1 MGCGFSDLDFYL
13 SAMDSLR
20 HASPL
25 TSADVLNV
33 LPGMFWDHDCVM
45 LPGLGGFV
53 CNPRS
58 AWYDEAKR
66 QIVPPSRDVLFNS
79 RLTTNDGLVA
89 NELMAKHGITYR
101 EALKAVEGLVVR
113 IQDDLEKGATVELPG
128 LGKLYGEEDGQLR
141 FMADVEFE
149 RMLRSFGHASIPL
162 VARTVGA
169 AVPAS
174 APVADPESPRTSTTH
189 AASAPEA
196 APAPLLE
203 PAARPETPKEV
214 PTASRE
220 PRVIPLRVK
229 LGRAAAAVA
238 IPLTLAGAYLLSEPA
253 GTETLLGTNP
263 LWNAVPVTATYAP
276 LERPSLEA
284 WSETDEAIAGETVQ
298 EFVDRTGWEGLLEF
312 DVEAGR
318 PAAGGLRIDVPV
330 TPAPTPEP
338 APEPTPAPS
347 PEPTPVA
354 KPAEA
359 PAPVNFLIV
368 GGAFGVKENAEKL
381 SATMEAEGF
390 ETSLHFQ
397 AHNGLTVVAM
407 GGYVTEEEA
416 RRALEDARA
425 RGHEKAWL
433 KRL

>member
-1 MGCGFSDLDFYL
+1 
-13 SAMDSLR
+13 MDSLR
-20 HASPL
+20 HSSPL
-25 TSADVLNV
+25 THSDVLSV

-66 QIVPPSRDVLFNS
+66 QIVPPSRDVLFNP

-101 EALKAVEGLVVR
+101 DALKAVEALVER
-113 IQDDLEKGATVELPG
+113 IQGDLDGGSTVELPG
-128 LGKLYGEEDGQLR
+128 LGKLYREEDGQLR

-162 VARTVGA
+162 VARSV
-169 AVPAS
+169 
-174 APVADPESPRTSTTH
+174 
-189 AASAPEA
+189 A
-196 APAPLLE
+196 APTPVTAPAVAPALATAE
-203 PAARPETPKEV
+203 PRKAPTRP
-214 PTASRE
+214 E
-220 PRVIPLRVK
+220 PRVVPFRIQ
-229 LGRAAAAVA
+229 LGRAAAAIA
-238 IPLTLAGAYLLSEPA
+238 IPLTLAGAYLLSDPA
-253 GTETLLGTNP
+253 GTETLLGANP

-276 LERPSLEA
+276 AERPALDS
-284 WSETDEAIAGETVQ
+284 WSATDEAEPVETVA
-298 EFVDRTGWEGLLEF
+298 EFVERTNWEGLLEF
-312 DVEAGR
+312 DLEAGR

-330 TPAPTPEP
+330 TPEPTPKPTPDPVVESTPEPTSAAEPIPTPEP
-338 APEPTPAPS
+338 EPVVK
-347 PEPTPVA
+347 PVA
-354 KPAEA
+354 A

-381 SATMEAEGF
+381 AASMEAEGF
-390 ETSLHFQ
+390 ETSLHYQ
-397 AHNGLTVVAM
+397 AHNSLTVVAM
-407 GGYVTEEEA
+407 GGYATEEEA
-416 RRALEDARA
+416 REALANARG